1 MKLTIIIPEKKKKL
15 VKPNT
20 AVIDGPIRG
29 VGEPARSTRPPM
41 RLSKKELIKLR
52 NVARTRVLLM
62 RHYFVVMNGNYVPVG
77 KKRKKTRIIFLP
89 SHGRGK
95 RFEYFCNPEHF
106 GA

>member
-1 MKLTIIIPEKKKKL
+1 MKLTIIIPEKKNL

-77 KKRKKTRIIFLP
+77 KKRKKNRIIFLP